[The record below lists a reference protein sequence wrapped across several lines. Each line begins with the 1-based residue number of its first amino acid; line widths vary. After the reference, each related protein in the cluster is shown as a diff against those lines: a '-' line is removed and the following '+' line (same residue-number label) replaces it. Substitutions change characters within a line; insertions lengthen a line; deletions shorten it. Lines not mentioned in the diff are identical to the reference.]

1 MILNTTEVGVR
12 ELKARLSEHL
22 RRAQAGERL
31 VVTDRGKPIATLGP
45 ADDQP
50 ARPAWLVQLAAEGR
64 VRIGHGV
71 RPVGMHPR
79 AALTSGATVSD
90 AVIDDRR

>member
-1 MILNTTEVGVR
+1 MTEVGVR

-31 VVTDRGKPIATLGP
+31 VVTDRGKPIAALGP
-45 ADDQP
+45 AGDPP

-64 VRIGHGV
+64 VRMGQGG

-79 AALTSGATVSD
+79 VTLTGGATASD

>member
-1 MILNTTEVGVR
+1 MVEVGVR

-31 VVTDRGKPIATLGP
+31 IVTDRGRPIATLGP

-50 ARPAWLVQLAAEGR
+50 KPAHPAWLLQLAAEGR
-64 VRIGHGV
+64 VTLPTGGK
-71 RPVGMHPR
+71 PLGMNPR
-79 AALTSGATVSD
+79 VKSKGLLVSQ
-90 AVIDDRR
+90 AVIEDRR